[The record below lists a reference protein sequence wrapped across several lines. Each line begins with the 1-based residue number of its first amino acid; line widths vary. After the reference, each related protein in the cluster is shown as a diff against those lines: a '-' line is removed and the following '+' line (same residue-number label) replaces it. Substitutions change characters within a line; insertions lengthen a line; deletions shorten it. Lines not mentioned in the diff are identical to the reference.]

1 MSLPPY
7 NPDANCPKCQT
18 KDISTRY
25 YPEGARR
32 ISGTMST
39 GEHLARHCRTCSFNW
54 DEGLAEAVELPSE
67 RSLSYEDVAILITNS
82 ANLFEAEGTDPCRV
96 RVSRSLARSFALH
109 SLDDQKA
116 RPIADKKRAKGI
128 TAKAIL
134 EGRYYGEG

>member
-54 DEGLAEAVELPSE
+54 DEGLA
-67 RSLSYEDVAILITNS
+67 RDHGLSEDVTSYLERYGLHPVTKWAKTYQK
-82 ANLFEAEGTDPCRV
+82 RV
-96 RVSRSLARSFALH
+96 WFAYFSIEKAVPRRGKMFGRS
-109 SLDDQKA
+109 
-116 RPIADKKRAKGI
+116 KKLRAKDR
-128 TAKAIL
+128 K
-134 EGRYYGEG
+134 